1 MSNVNVASINMS
13 LMSEKEMLRKSKGQ
27 VTSSKIPSIKQNGGL
42 NKPYLEIDENS
53 IFSERIFGISKDSLK
68 GMREM
73 TDKINE
79 ERKQNFG
86 HIQLP
91 VPYINPVVYHKPI
104 NKISILL
111 GTTETTVITEIIEYE
126 RFLVKVESPSPL
138 DSELRELSKKSTA
151 TGVKKVNFLS
161 FIDTTNYN
169 YYAIKTSSFTKNSK
183 LPESIKSRTGLKENT
198 EALIGAYAVIMLFQG
213 MDTKVEL
220 ARTRIA
226 IQEFSN
232 SVERVKSKGSSIA
245 NLLNRRYNILLN
257 MIKNG
262 LDFSDLTHFTVLV
275 TPAAYRDA
283 QIVVDITRDTKIQ
296 LPEITKYYNTLII
309 NSKKLIDS
317 NYPIPKSTDELYNID
332 YKKWI
337 NDIPIQS
344 TGFINSAKQVQ
355 ADVTELIRE
364 GIGKQIGKKEGI
376 AREEV
381 LSKRSDYTLRGV
393 IVPDPKLELDQMGI
407 PLKLIL
413 PIVRIPFKKWL
424 GEADKDLY
432 NELNNMLS
440 KDDVFIDSVES
451 MNDLTFTLAK
461 NSPLGDLSYEKR
473 ETALEALQE
482 YLDTI
487 RIILIRFPSLHMYS
501 KLGFKI
507 KLIDGYTMKLHP
519 LVCKPFNADF
529 DGDTMSGYVQ
539 FTEES
544 KREIDERLLPSKKIL
559 GPSGSPIISLS
570 QDAVLG
576 SYFMTMETNK
586 DRSNPIEYF
595 NSYYDMLAMYEG
607 GRLDIHDIVSVKIP
621 RYDNSIFEYEYRKY
635 KTLRK
640 LKNKDYKE
648 LTDNMDTSSVRIS
661 KAIKLEEFKQ
671 DDCGWVTS
679 TVGRFIFNTAIPQ
692 DLGYV
697 DRSSSPY
704 ELEID
709 KILNGG
715 IGNKQIKDIVQKV
728 VFTKDLEKTKF
739 VLDRMK
745 EIGYSNA
752 TLSGTSLTLQDLVPP
767 KAKHQVVKET
777 EELVEKMKRDGA
789 KPEEIS
795 AEWKKVSGKLS
806 DEAMDE
812 LAQDNPLKM
821 MVISGARGNK
831 GQISQMISMRS
842 IMADA
847 TGNEIP
853 TPVEASFV
861 EGMTLPEMFIG
872 SYATRKGIYDKGTK
886 TRVTGEATRIMVFG
900 MEDVVLYNGDCG
912 DIVGT
917 LVKATETKK
926 LSDSIC
932 GKISLEDL
940 VDEEGNVFVKKGH
953 VISILFKDKI
963 DKLYSEKGIRVRSPL
978 SCKGKD
984 GICCKCY
991 GYSYDKI
998 RFSRIGDPVGVIA
1011 AQTLGEPGT
1020 QLTLQTFHTGGQAK
1034 SKKTAGFDTIKKW
1047 ITTSM
1052 YESTVNEAYGLYNEP
1067 NIDKEKLATM
1077 KQSEIS
1083 LQRSINMKRLVM
1095 KTKRS
1100 VNENLPK
1107 YLDNPEVGIGFES
1120 FGILGGDDIYPQLM
1134 KKLANTLDGL
1144 YSDEGVSITSVHFE
1158 LFARAMMGRY
1168 KIIDSGDTELV
1179 PDDIIDWKTL
1189 YGYNT
1194 KMVREGKDPIVVI
1207 PQFYSTDKL
1216 GLDDSHIMTALMF
1229 KNINSAVSRA
1239 SMITTV
1245 DKLSNPMSSTAVA
1258 NPMPVGENTKS
1269 YMNIIS
1275 STSKDFKDKEEL
1287 MKEIGINWNKP
1298 EEVEQPI
1305 VEQPA
1310 VEPEV
1315 KPQVNWEETL
1325 DKISEEVE
1333 IKHDEEEE
1341 RKLEENNAESISW
1354 DQAIL
1359 ESLED
1364 EEEVEPEDNSL
1375 ENNEDNSK
1383 DLEDLSLDLN
1393 WED

>member
-1 MSNVNVASINMS
+1 MSNINVASINMS
-13 LMSEKEMLRKSKGQ
+13 LMSEREMIEKSKGQ
-27 VTSSKIPSIKQNGGL
+27 VTSSKIPMIKQNSGL
-42 NKPYLEIDENS
+42 SKPYLEIDENS
-53 IFSERIFGISKDSLK
+53 VFSERIFGVSKDSLR
-68 GMREM
+68 GIREM

-86 HIQLP
+86 HIKLP
-91 VPYINPVVYHKPI
+91 IPYINPVVYSKPV

-111 GTTETTVITEIIEYE
+111 GTTETTVISDIIEYE
-126 RFLVKVESPSPL
+126 RFLVKVPSPSSL
-138 DSELRELSKKSTA
+138 DTDLLKLSKTSTS
-151 TGVKKVNFLS
+151 TGVKKITFLS
-161 FIDTTNYN
+161 FVDVKNYN
-169 YYAIKTSSFTKNSK
+169 YYAIRTNSFGKNSK
-183 LPESIKSRTGLKENT
+183 LPEDIKTTFGLKKNT
-198 EALIGAYAVIMLFQG
+198 DALIGAYAIIMMFQG
-213 MDTKVEL
+213 LDTKTEL
-220 ARTRIA
+220 ARTRKA
-226 IQEFSN
+226 LQDFSI
-232 SVERVKSKGSSIA
+232 SVDRVRSKGDSIA

-275 TPAAYRDA
+275 TPASYRDA

-296 LPEITKYYNTLII
+296 LPEINKFYNTLIT
-309 NSKKLIDS
+309 NSKKLVDS
-317 NYPIPKSTDELYNID
+317 NYPIPETTDELYHIN

-337 NDIPIQS
+337 NDIPIQYS
-344 TGFINSAKQVQ
+344 SFINAAKQIQ
-355 ADVTELIRE
+355 DDVTSLIRE
-364 GIGKQIGKKEGI
+364 GIGKLIGKKEGI

-407 PLKLIL
+407 PLKLIY

-424 GEADKDLY
+424 GEADKELY

-440 KDDVFIDSVES
+440 KDDMFIDSVES
-451 MNDLTFTLAK
+451 MNDISFKAAK
-461 NSPLGDLSYEKR
+461 NSPLGDIAYEKR
-473 ETALEALQE
+473 EAAMESLQE

-539 FTEES
+539 FTEKSRE
-544 KREIDERLLPSKKIL
+544 EIDKRLLPSRKIL
-559 GPSGSPIISLS
+559 GPSGGPIISLS

-576 SYFMTMETNK
+576 SYFMTMEKSK
-586 DRSNPIEYF
+586 DRSNPVEYF
-595 NSYYDMLAMYEG
+595 DNYYDMLAMYEG
-607 GRLDIHDIVSVKIP
+607 GLLNIHDVVSIRTP
-621 RYDNSIFEYEYRKY
+621 RYDKSIFEYEYKRY
-635 KTLRK
+635 RD
-640 LKNKDYKE
+640 LKELKVKDYRE
-648 LTDNMDTSSVRIS
+648 IGIS
-661 KAIKLEEFKQ
+661 PNRNQLKLPKTVLLNKYEQ
-671 DDCGWVTS
+671 DDFEWVTS
-679 TVGRFIFNTAIPQ
+679 TVGRFIFNSAIPQ

-697 DRSSSPY
+697 DRTKNPY

-709 KILNGG
+709 SILNGG
-715 IGNKQIKDIVQKV
+715 IGDKQIKNIVQRV
-728 VFTKDLEKTKF
+728 VFNKDLEKTKF

-745 EIGYSNA
+745 ENGYSNA

-767 KAKHQVVKET
+767 KRKHEVVTATEAKVAQ
-777 EELVEKMKRDGA
+777 MKREGA

-795 AEWKKVSGKLS
+795 LEWKKASSKLS

-812 LAQDNPLKM
+812 LEPDNPLKM

-912 DIVGT
+912 DTVGT
-917 LVKATETKK
+917 LIKATDTKK
-926 LSDSIC
+926 LSSSVC
-932 GKISLEDL
+932 GKITLEDL
-940 VDEEGNVFVKKGH
+940 VDEDGNIFAKKGH
-953 VISILFKDKI
+953 IISVLDKDKV
-963 DKLYSEKGIRVRSPL
+963 DKLYCEKGIRVRSPL

-998 RFSRIGDPVGVIA
+998 RFSRIGDPVGIIA

-1047 ITTSM
+1047 ITTSL
-1052 YESTVNEAYGLYNEP
+1052 YESTVNEAYKLYTEP
-1067 NIDKEKLATM
+1067 KLPKEKLDNM

-1083 LQRSINMKRLVM
+1083 LQKSMNIKRMVARTKESVKTNLV
-1095 KTKRS
+1095 
-1100 VNENLPK
+1100 K
-1107 YLDNPEVGIGFES
+1107 YLDDPSTPIGFES
-1120 FGILGGDDIYPQLM
+1120 FGVLGGNDVYPGLM
-1134 KKLANTLDGL
+1134 KNLANTLDSL

-1158 LFARAMMGRY
+1158 LFARAMLGRY
-1168 KIIDSGDTELV
+1168 KVIDSGDTELI

-1194 KMVREGKDPIVVI
+1194 RMAKEGKDPLVVI

-1239 SMITTV
+1239 SLIKPI
-1245 DKLSNPMSSTAVA
+1245 DKLINPMSSTAVA
-1258 NPMPVGENTKS
+1258 NPVPVGENTVEF
-1269 YMNIIS
+1269 MDIIREDS
-1275 STSKDFKDKEEL
+1275 DNYKDKDEL
-1287 MKEIGINWNKP
+1287 MKEIGVEWAVP
-1298 EEVEQPI
+1298 EQPI
-1305 VEQPA
+1305 EETTQTIEETTQPT
-1310 VEPEV
+1310 EETIPEV
-1315 KPQVNWEETL
+1315 DWEKTVDE
-1325 DKISEEVE
+1325 ISEDVE
-1333 IKHDEEEE
+1333 EKFDEEEE
-1341 RKLEENNAESISW
+1341 NKKEEEQTNADMSW
-1354 DQAIL
+1354 DQL
-1359 ESLED
+1359 VQSSLEK
-1364 EEEVEPEDNSL
+1364 EEEKHEDD
-1375 ENNEDNSK
+1375 NNAPK
-1383 DLEDLSLDLN
+1383 DLEDSSLDMG
-1393 WED
+1393 WDK